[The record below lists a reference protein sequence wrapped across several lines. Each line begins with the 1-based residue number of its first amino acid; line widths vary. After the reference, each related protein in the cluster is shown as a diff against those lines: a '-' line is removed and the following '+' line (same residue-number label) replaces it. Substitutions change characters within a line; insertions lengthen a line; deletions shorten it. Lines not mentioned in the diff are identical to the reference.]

1 MSLSEVNTN
10 LRGSTSFNKN
20 KYTVNVNGIALFNNS
35 EDSYKSGL
43 GFSMWNGLL
52 KIYIIP
58 YDDGEGKFNMSM
70 LNNHACIF
78 LNQTKA
84 YLFSNILKKFKED
97 KERYNGYGIN
107 AGKSIITINN
117 GTTFN
122 KSINE
127 YAIRI
132 VKFNEEQLVDNEG
145 AYQFR
150 TDFYNYINNVVT
162 EKNTINFNKV
172 NSPELKDTELD
183 IVINQLDEFVKA
195 TTNAYAYATS
205 QSLEYNFRTVKDSLN
220 ELLSR

>member
-1 MSLSEVNTN
+1 MSLSEVSANN
-10 LRGSTSFNKN
+10 RGMQFNKN

-35 EDSYKSGL
+35 DGSYKSGL

-58 YDDGEGKFNMSM
+58 FNEGEGRFVFNS
-70 LNNHACIF
+70 LGNNACIF

-84 YLFSNILKKFKED
+84 FLFSSILKRFKED
-97 KERYNGYGIN
+97 REKYNGYGIN

-122 KSINE
+122 KSIDE
-127 YAIRI
+127 TAIRI
-132 VKFNEEQLVDNEG
+132 VKFNEDTIVDNEG
-145 AYQFR
+145 AYQLK
-150 TDFYNYINNVVT
+150 TDYYNYINNVVT

-172 NSPELKDTELD
+172 NSPELKNAELD
-183 IVINQLDEFVKA
+183 LIINQLDEFVKA

-205 QSLEYNFRTVKDSLN
+205 QTVEYNFRTLQDNLN

>member
-10 LRGSTSFNKN
+10 NRGMQFNKN

-35 EDSYKSGL
+35 DGSYKSGL

-58 YDDGEGKFNMSM
+58 FNEGEGRFVFNS
-70 LNNHACIF
+70 LGNNACIF

-84 YLFSNILKKFKED
+84 FLFSSILKRFKED
-97 KERYNGYGIN
+97 REKYNGYGIN

-122 KSINE
+122 KSIDE
-127 YAIRI
+127 TAIRI
-132 VKFNEEQLVDNEG
+132 VKFNEDTIVDNEG
-145 AYQFR
+145 AYQLK
-150 TDFYNYINNVVT
+150 TDYYNYINNVIT

-172 NSPELKDTELD
+172 NSPELKNAELD
-183 IVINQLDEFVKA
+183 LIINQLDEFVKA

-205 QSLEYNFRTVKDSLN
+205 QSVEYNFRTLQDNLN

>member
-10 LRGSTSFNKN
+10 NRGMQFNKN

-35 EDSYKSGL
+35 DGSYKSGL

-58 YDDGEGKFNMSM
+58 FNEGEGRFVFNS
-70 LNNHACIF
+70 LGNNACIF

-84 YLFSNILKKFKED
+84 FLFSSILKRFKED
-97 KERYNGYGIN
+97 REKYNGYGIN

-122 KSINE
+122 KSIDE
-127 YAIRI
+127 TAIRI
-132 VKFNEEQLVDNEG
+132 VKFNEDTIVDNEG
-145 AYQFR
+145 AYQLK
-150 TDFYNYINNVVT
+150 TDYYNYINNVVT

-172 NSPELKDTELD
+172 NSSELKNAELD
-183 IVINQLDEFVKA
+183 LIINQLDEFVKA

-205 QSLEYNFRTVKDSLN
+205 QTIEYNFRTLQDNLN

>member
-1 MSLSEVNTN
+1 MSLSEVSTN
-10 LRGSTSFNKN
+10 NRGMQFNKN

-35 EDSYKSGL
+35 DGSYKSGL

-58 YDDGEGKFNMSM
+58 FNEGEGRFVFNS
-70 LNNHACIF
+70 LGNNACIF

-84 YLFSNILKKFKED
+84 FLFSSILKRFKED
-97 KERYNGYGIN
+97 REKYNGYGIN

-122 KSINE
+122 KSIDE
-127 YAIRI
+127 TAIRI
-132 VKFNEEQLVDNEG
+132 VKFNEDTIVDNEG
-145 AYQFR
+145 AYQLK
-150 TDFYNYINNVVT
+150 TDYYNYINNVVT

-172 NSPELKDTELD
+172 NSPELKNAELD
-183 IVINQLDEFVKA
+183 LIINQLDEFVKA

-205 QSLEYNFRTVKDSLN
+205 QNIEYNFRTLQDNLN

>member
-1 MSLSEVNTN
+1 MSLSEVSTN
-10 LRGSTSFNKN
+10 NRGMQFNKN

-35 EDSYKSGL
+35 DGSYKSGL

-58 YDDGEGKFNMSM
+58 FNEGEGRFVFNS
-70 LNNHACIF
+70 LGNNACIF

-84 YLFSNILKKFKED
+84 FLFSNILKRFKED
-97 KERYNGYGIN
+97 REKYNGYGIN

-122 KSINE
+122 KSIDE
-127 YAIRI
+127 TAIRI
-132 VKFNEEQLVDNEG
+132 VKFNEDTIVDNEG
-145 AYQFR
+145 AYQLK
-150 TDFYNYINNVVT
+150 TDYYNYINNVVT

-172 NSPELKDTELD
+172 NSPELKNAELD
-183 IVINQLDEFVKA
+183 LIINQLDEFVKA

-205 QSLEYNFRTVKDSLN
+205 QTIEYNFRTLQDNLN

>member
-10 LRGSTSFNKN
+10 NRGMQFNKN

-35 EDSYKSGL
+35 DGSYKSGL

-58 YDDGEGKFNMSM
+58 FNEGEGRFVFNS
-70 LNNHACIF
+70 LGNNACIF

-84 YLFSNILKKFKED
+84 FLFSSILKRFKED
-97 KERYNGYGIN
+97 REKYNGYGIN

-122 KSINE
+122 KSIDE
-127 YAIRI
+127 TAIRI
-132 VKFNEEQLVDNEG
+132 VKFNEDTIVDNEG
-145 AYQFR
+145 AYQLK
-150 TDFYNYINNVVT
+150 TDYYNYINNVVT

-172 NSPELKDTELD
+172 NSPELKNAELD
-183 IVINQLDEFVKA
+183 LIINQLDEFVKA

-205 QSLEYNFRTVKDSLN
+205 QSVEYNFRTLQDNLN